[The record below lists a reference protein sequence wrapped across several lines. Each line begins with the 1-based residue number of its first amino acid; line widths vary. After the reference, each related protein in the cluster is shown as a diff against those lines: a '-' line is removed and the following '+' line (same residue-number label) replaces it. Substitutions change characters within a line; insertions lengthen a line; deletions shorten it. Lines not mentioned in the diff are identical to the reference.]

1 MIARIDVL
9 GTSRISL
16 ARRVGALLCALL
28 VAGAGDALAQQG
40 EAAAGRASPADEE
53 DQRISEYDFAVSHS
67 MRALMAASPEQGR
80 VTVYVARKEG
90 ERWHVYFGS
99 YDVRRSLFRI
109 AYEVVQ
115 QEEGGEEFAVR
126 KHPRDTPSDAELN
139 RQATALVTALQ
150 AFEPRSVRFHTYVWR
165 DADGRW
171 VAYFVPASVRRPL
184 REGLAQPTID
194 QRVVLT
200 PDARQILETRNY
212 PAADSVQWITPPSN
226 PTLADLIPFLL
237 DPQLAPVRLISQS
250 LVCEI
255 NWRGEFE
262 SCLIAPPR

>member
-1 MIARIDVL
+1 MIIPSKGRRA
-9 GTSRISL
+9 SL
-16 ARRVGALLCALL
+16 CGRVGTLLCALL
-28 VAGAGDALAQQG
+28 
-40 EAAAGRASPADEE
+40 AAGPSSASAQEERPTVVRTPEVEDE
-53 DQRISEYDFAVSHS
+53 DQRISEYDFAVSHA
-67 MRALMAASPEQGR
+67 MRALMAANPEQGR

-90 ERWHVYFGS
+90 ALWHVYFGS

-115 QEEGGEEFAVR
+115 EEEGGEGFAVR
-126 KHPRDTPSDAELN
+126 KYPEEVPADAELN

-150 AFEPRSVRFHTYVWR
+150 AFEPRNVRFHTYVWR
-165 DADGRW
+165 NADGQW
-171 VAYFVPASVRRPL
+171 VAYFVPVSVRRPL
-184 REGLAQPTID
+184 QEGPGQPAID
-194 QRVVLT
+194 QRVLVS

-212 PAADSVQWITPPSN
+212 PAADSVEWITPPAD
-226 PTLADLIPFLL
+226 PTLGDLLPLLL

>member
-1 MIARIDVL
+1 MIPRFAVL
-9 GTSRISL
+9 RTCLFRRAGTL
-16 ARRVGALLCALL
+16 ACALL
-28 VAGAGDALAQQG
+28 ALAAGDGLAQQ
-40 EAAAGRASPADEE
+40 AAATPAVAPSPDENR
-53 DQRISEYDFAVSHS
+53 RISEYDFAVSHA
-67 MRALMAASPEQGR
+67 MRALMAANPEQGR

-90 ERWHVYFGS
+90 ELWHVYFGS
-99 YDVRRSLFRI
+99 YDVRTSVFRI

-115 QEEGGEEFAVR
+115 QEVGGEQFAVR
-126 KHPRDTPSDAELN
+126 KYRGDIAADEELN

-150 AFEPRSVRFHTYVWR
+150 AFEPPTVRFHTYVWR

-171 VAYFVPASVRRPL
+171 VAYFVPASLRRPL
-184 REGLAQPTID
+184 REELAQPTVD
-194 QRVVLT
+194 QRVVLS

-212 PAADSVQWITPPSN
+212 PAAETAEWITAEAEPS
-226 PTLADLIPFLL
+226 LGDLLPFLL